1 MQTIEKLNSFH
12 LILASESPRRRN
24 LLTQLGL
31 NFEVCALNID
41 ESYPLELTAEEIPLY
56 VCLNKSLAFPDKDIT
71 PNTIVITADTIV
83 WIDDFVLGKP
93 DGEADAKAMLRCL
106 SGKKHEV
113 ITGVCL
119 RSEKQTARFW
129 VNTGVW
135 FKPLTGEEIDY
146 YVENFKPID
155 KSGAY
160 AIQEWIGFIGINR
173 IEGSYFNVV
182 GLPVQR
188 LYTEL
193 LDFCEKEK
201 LG

>member
-1 MQTIEKLNSFH
+1 M
-12 LILASESPRRRN
+12 
-24 LLTQLGL
+24 LTQLGL

-146 YVENFKPID
+146 YVENFKPFD
-155 KSGAY
+155 KAGAY